1 MGTEDRGITT
11 GTDAFFK
18 KLVSFRCAGQTLH
31 FRVSQDL
38 FSSHQVDFGTSF
50 LLRTLV
56 KSEHAPLHKVLDLGC
71 GYGPIGLALKKVSGE
86 SFVHM
91 VDRDALAVEYSRQ
104 NAELNGLSNVEI
116 YGSLGYDDVRA
127 EDFDLVT
134 CNIPG
139 KAGEP
144 VISHFLR
151 DAADYLKPG
160 GMVAIVVVIPL
171 QATVEQML
179 TGTPGIDIIFR
190 GARSGHAVFHYRS
203 TDNRNGADHP
213 RISALD
219 RGVYHRTKE
228 TFSFQGLKYPMQT
241 AQGLPEF
248 DSRSYHT
255 ELLLAG
261 IQGLRNQSARRTVV
275 FNPGQGH
282 VPVVLSRLLNPDD
295 IMLVDRDLLSLRY
308 SRNNLVLNGY
318 PAEHVTLAHQAG
330 IALESR
336 EQANI
341 IVGTLRE
348 NEGTEALALTVRQA
362 ADQLSP
368 DGIFLLSASST
379 AVTRVEGM
387 IRTRNQLRIQG
398 RKRWKGNS
406 LLIARRK

>member
-1 MGTEDRGITT
+1 MEAKDRGMAT
-11 GTDAFFK
+11 GRDAFFK
-18 KLVSFRCAGQTLH
+18 KMVSLRCAGQTLH

-38 FSSHQVDFGTSF
+38 FSSHQVDFGTGF

-56 KSEHAPLHKVLDLGC
+56 SSEHAPFRKILDLGC

-86 SFVHM
+86 SFVQM

-104 NAELNGLSNVEI
+104 NTELNGLSDVEI
-116 YGSLGYDDVRA
+116 YSSLGYDDVRA
-127 EDFDLVT
+127 EDFDLIA

-144 VISHFLR
+144 IISHFLR
-151 DAADYLKPG
+151 DAADYLRPG
-160 GMVAIVVVIPL
+160 GMVAVVVVTPL
-171 QATVEQML
+171 QAAVEQTL
-179 TGTPGIDIIFR
+179 TGTPGTDIIFR
-190 GARSGHAVFHYRS
+190 GARSGHAVFHYRF
-203 TDNRNGADHP
+203 TDNHTGADRP
-213 RISALD
+213 RMSALD
-219 RGVYHRTKE
+219 RGVYDRTKE
-228 TFSFQGLKYPMQT
+228 TFSFQSLEYPMQT
-241 AQGLPEF
+241 ALGLPEF

-255 ELLLAG
+255 ELLLKG
-261 IQGLRNQSARRTVV
+261 IQGLRNQSTRRVVV

-282 VPVVLSRLLNPDD
+282 VPVVLSRLLKPDR

-318 PAEHVTLAHQAG
+318 PAERVTLSHQVS
-330 IALESR
+330 IPLEN
-336 EQANI
+336 QDPADI

-368 DGIFLLSASST
+368 DGVFLLSAGST
-379 AVTRVEGM
+379 AVTRVESM
-387 IRTRNQLRIQG
+387 IRARNQLRVQG